1 MVVVYNNRQ
10 GRLQGFTVAWLDK
23 NQNRLV
29 SPGRASQGIQYG
41 SGLEGG
47 GWGSGGALG
56 EEECGEEH
64 GRRCVE
70 GCAGDVDAGA
80 DGFAED
86 VSEEAGAEQAGDAAE
101 AVDGSLKLA
110 LFGGAGLAG
119 EKALGGGPGEGHH
132 VE

>member
-1 MVVVYNNRQ
+1 MLRIAK
-10 GRLQGFTVAWLDK
+10 L
-23 NQNRLV
+23 
-29 SPGRASQGIQYG
+29 
-41 SGLEGG
+41 
-47 GWGSGGALG
+47 GWNLSRALG
-56 EEECGEEH
+56 EEKGHKEH

-101 AVDGSLKLA
+101 AVDGALELA

-119 EKALGGGPGEGHH
+119 EKTLGGGPGEGHH